1 MPSRVCRVPPEGRG
15 WGPAKSPCGGGSAG
29 GEDPTT
35 PKHENLCRDALLS
48 DLRARLP
55 QAVDAQPEGEYA
67 RDRRA
72 DIRVSCGDF
81 SVPVEIK
88 KNSHRNLW
96 SGLRHQLIEQYAC
109 APETDGCGIYLVFW
123 FGKRYTQPHPSS
135 IRPGNPWELERQLT
149 AILSENEARKRS
161 PSVSST

>member
-1 MPSRVCRVPPEGRG
+1 M
-15 WGPAKSPCGGGSAG
+15 
-29 GEDPTT
+29 
-35 PKHENLCRDALLS
+35 
-48 DLRARLP
+48 
-55 QAVDAQPEGEYA
+55 
-67 RDRRA
+67 
-72 DIRVSCGDF
+72 
-81 SVPVEIK
+81 PVEIK

-149 AILSENEARKRS
+149 AILSENEARKISICVIDVSGDSRNASSPMRYPRS
-161 PSVSST
+161 YNREQVAASKP